1 MTFQVEPVAFV
12 RSARRESADDF
23 WGGHRCEVE
32 LAAGLPDECLDGLD
46 EFSHV
51 EILFVFDRLD
61 PSSVLRGA
69 RRPRSNPAWPEVG
82 IFAQRA
88 KARPNRIGATLV
100 RVLERRPRAL
110 VVEGLDAI
118 EGTPVIDIKPVFRE
132 FLPQTEIRPAGLDA
146 RDDARL
152 LARRNG
158 APLTRRAW

>member
-12 RSARRESADDF
+12 RSPRRDMADDF
-23 WGGHRCEVE
+23 WGGHRSEVE

-61 PSSVLRGA
+61 PTSVARGA
-69 RRPRSNPAWPEVG
+69 RRPRGNPAWPEVG

-132 FLPQTEIRPAGLDA
+132 FLPQTEIRQPAWTHEMM
-146 RDDARL
+146 RDYWRDETER
-152 LARRNG
+152 
-158 APLTRRAW
+158 P